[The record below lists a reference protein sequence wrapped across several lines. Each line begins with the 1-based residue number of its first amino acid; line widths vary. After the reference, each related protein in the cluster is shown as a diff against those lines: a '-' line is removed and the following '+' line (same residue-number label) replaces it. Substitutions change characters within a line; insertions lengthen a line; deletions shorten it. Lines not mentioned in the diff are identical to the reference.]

1 MMTIP
6 LTLGIGTMWVGFA
19 TVAFLAICLML
30 VLIVLIQRPQGGGLS
45 GAFGAGG
52 GGSSGQSAFGA
63 KTGDALTIAT
73 VAIFVMFL
81 AGAVALNFALRPTE
95 AQQAEAELAAAET
108 EEDAENGASA
118 DTEGEVPEVVLPTDE
133 DAPAS
138 TDEITDPATDTA
150 ADPVTDDGDA
160 EPETPATDDDPNDG
174 GR

>member
-6 LTLGIGTMWVGFA
+6 LTLGLGTIWIGLS
-19 TVAFLAICLML
+19 TVAFLAISLML

-95 AQQAEAELAAAET
+95 AQQAEAELAAAQ
-108 EEDAENGASA
+108 EEAENNAGTGEDTDAPQVEIPA
-118 DTEGEVPEVVLPTDE
+118 DDEQPAAETEGEVEEP
-133 DAPAS
+133 
-138 TDEITDPATDTA
+138 A
-150 ADPVTDDGDA
+150 ADPSTDGAEGEGSDDA
-160 EPETPATDDDPNDG
+160 GNDTDG
-174 GR
+174 GGR